1 MCAILVRDTKY
12 LLERY
17 LRKQRRA
24 FVRLVSEWE
33 VNSDDENEEDDRA
46 DSNASSHS
54 LDDTSKD
61 INTGK
66 KGDIT
71 PENPPA
77 L

>member
-33 VNSDDENEEDDRA
+33 INSDEDNEDDDRA
-46 DSNASSHS
+46 SSIASAPS
-54 LDDTSKD
+54 LDDTNKD
-61 INTGK
+61 ITTETKSDVTHNL
-66 KGDIT
+66 
-71 PENPPA
+71 PA
-77 L
+77 M